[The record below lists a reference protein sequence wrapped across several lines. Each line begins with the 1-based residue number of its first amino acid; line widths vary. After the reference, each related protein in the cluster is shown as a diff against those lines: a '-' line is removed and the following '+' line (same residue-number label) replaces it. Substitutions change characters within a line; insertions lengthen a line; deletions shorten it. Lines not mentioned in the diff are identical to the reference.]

1 MSCWGL
7 LLGLMAFVSSR
18 IWFTSFVPAYS
29 TYTWNS
35 AVIAIGAAATIDKII
50 SGKFPDQALTRALS
64 KDFLIKWECHFVVN
78 NAFLMTIVLQNSVFN
93 NKIHSKFWEIFQ

>member
-1 MSCWGL
+1 MLNNGECSYVKPVTRLFKTLYPDCIDVLFFLFRNVSCWGL
-7 LLGLMAFVSSR
+7 LLGLIAFVSSR

-50 SGKFPDQALTRALS
+50 SGNLPNQASTR
-64 KDFLIKWECHFVVN
+64 
-78 NAFLMTIVLQNSVFN
+78 IV
-93 NKIHSKFWEIFQ
+93 KR